1 MASSIK
7 INCCFI
13 FLNVPL
19 FFCLFFFTP
28 RTTPLFRPLL
38 VLLSFCCINRF
49 HCINDAGKTNSTYV
63 VGYND
68 DTNNKGSA
76 IHTTL
81 LPCANTTALEM
92 FNGAKYTPHTF
103 THSQNNI
110 QLWMTTAN
118 AGVKTHDHYCIQ
130 CNGGSCQLQV

>member
-1 MASSIK
+1 ML
-7 INCCFI
+7 I
-13 FLNVPL
+13 FFYTKDNPSFQTTFSFTQFLLHKQIPL
-19 FFCLFFFTP
+19 
-28 RTTPLFRPLL
+28 
-38 VLLSFCCINRF
+38 
-49 HCINDAGKTNSTYV
+49 INDAGKTNSTYV

-103 THSQNNI
+103 THS
-110 QLWMTTAN
+110 
-118 AGVKTHDHYCIQ
+118 
-130 CNGGSCQLQV
+130 